1 MDQEEG
7 KDKREREGE
16 RKKGGE
22 RGKEES
28 YLVKITKSDI
38 SRMSR
43 CIHLSYVTRCPL
55 ELPLLT
61 N

>member
-1 MDQEEG
+1 MDQEEE

-28 YLVKITKSDI
+28 YLERVI
-38 SRMSR
+38 S
-43 CIHLSYVTRCPL
+43 V
-55 ELPLLT
+55 E
-61 N
+61 

>member
-22 RGKEES
+22 RKGRELFSKNYKE
-28 YLVKITKSDI
+28 
-38 SRMSR
+38 
-43 CIHLSYVTRCPL
+43 
-55 ELPLLT
+55 
-61 N
+61 